1 MIPTRINSEDQ
12 KEVLRLL
19 CKVHEL
25 ELTNTEVQSSCI
37 LRDFQIKKKD
47 MVISRY
53 RQHQSLCDQI
63 IHKQKKILDGK
74 KSSLCLQLPRQTN
87 GMINMLICSEKTT
100 VVRNFAGKSD
110 KY

>member
-74 KSSLCLQLPRQTN
+74 NLLLRKGKLMVL
-87 GMINMLICSEKTT
+87 IYMLICSETLHGSQINIK
-100 VVRNFAGKSD
+100 
-110 KY
+110 